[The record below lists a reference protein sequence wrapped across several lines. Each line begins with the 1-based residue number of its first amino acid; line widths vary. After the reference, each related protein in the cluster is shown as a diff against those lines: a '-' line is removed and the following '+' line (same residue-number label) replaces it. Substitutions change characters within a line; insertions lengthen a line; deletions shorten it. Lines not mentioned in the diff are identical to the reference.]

1 MVGGVTFQV
10 GEGREGRKEQSSSD
24 KRRHK
29 LRSTRLLSSF
39 FPPLAVAQHRHT
51 TKLGRRV
58 SGLVNSRKIQNQWI
72 SLVRM
77 LQNSTCN
84 LPQRDLRVP
93 TAAAQGV
100 LALKRSPFASASRR
114 PESSASVM
122 RLGQA
127 ALIVDTHSNMISPAS
142 RTHSYVLLEMP
153 G

>member
-1 MVGGVTFQV
+1 MFSISSQSSHPQSSVRLNSLFICPCLSHSQYHPLLPNSNPCPTPNGAVCRSVVWLVVLLFKLEKG
-10 GEGREGRKEQSSSD
+10 GREGRKEQSSSD

-77 LQNSTCN
+77 
-84 LPQRDLRVP
+84 
-93 TAAAQGV
+93 
-100 LALKRSPFASASRR
+100 
-114 PESSASVM
+114 
-122 RLGQA
+122 
-127 ALIVDTHSNMISPAS
+127 
-142 RTHSYVLLEMP
+142 
-153 G
+153 